1 MKKNIN
7 YFTVA
12 VLMVFTIT
20 GCKSFLDLDP
30 QSSWKVESFYSS
42 KAEVKLALSG
52 IYSQLAK
59 EDLYGYQFNVMLE
72 AGTDET
78 YTNSTG
84 AVRNSAKYAFTP
96 SSDEIKNMW
105 LTFYTCI
112 QLTNQFEKN
121 LKPDLFTVNEY
132 NSFLAKSRFIRA
144 FCYFTLANWFGPV
157 PLRLEPSTSQKDND
171 FPPSPVFDVYKQV
184 EKDFLF
190 AAEHLEHANSAKY
203 VPGEPNK
210 MAAHGLLARLYLKMG
225 GFQPYLSDNDANCYF
240 ENPQQYFDK
249 AKEQCEIIINDGWH
263 SIVPYSVDPQSYRN
277 HFINYL
283 QDRYDLKESLFEI
296 SFGNLYSMGI
306 NVSGRLGNINGV
318 EFVGTANI
326 PRGFANINVGV
337 PVYNAYSIE
346 DTRRTWSIA
355 GYRNNFSSSTQK
367 FTMRYIFD
375 NPLDAEYG
383 IGKFRRWE
391 PVNITALKNSTTIVD
406 APYVI
411 LNNTPGSET
420 DPNFTS
426 INFPILRF
434 SDVLLMHAEAII
446 GGRNG
451 VTDATSIAVASL
463 NKVRERAGLSPYTG
477 STNHNDFFKEIV
489 DERLRELCFEGLRKQ
504 DLIRWNLLEE
514 KLAET
519 NNAISSYPTFNG
531 TNQFH
536 LTFLEPGVN
545 FKRSKHLLLPYPLQ
559 ETLLNH
565 SLKQRAGGW

>member
-7 YFTVA
+7 YFAVL

-20 GCKSFLDLDP
+20 GCKKFLDLDP
-30 QSSWKVESFYSS
+30 QSSWKAESFYSS
-42 KAEVKLALSG
+42 KAEVTLALSG

-72 AGTDET
+72 AGTDES

-96 SSDEIKNMW
+96 SSDEIKNAW

-121 LKPDLFTVNEY
+121 LKPDLFTTAEY
-132 NSFLAKSRFIRA
+132 NSFLAKARFIRA
-144 FCYFTLANWFGPV
+144 FCYFNLANWFGPV
-157 PLRLEPSTSQKDND
+157 PLRLQPSISQEDNN

-184 EKDFLF
+184 ENDFLF
-190 AAEHLEHANSAKY
+190 AAEHLQHANSSKY

-225 GFQPYLSDNDANCYF
+225 GFQPYLSDNDAACYF

-249 AKEQCEIIINDGWH
+249 AKEQCEIIITDGWH
-263 SIVPYSVDPQSYRN
+263 SIVPHSVDPQSYRN
-277 HFINYL
+277 HFISYL
-283 QDRYDLKESLFEI
+283 QDKYDLKESLFEI

-306 NVSGRLGNINGV
+306 NVSGRLGNLNGV
-318 EFVGTANI
+318 EFVGVANI
-326 PRGFANINVGV
+326 PRGFATINVAV
-337 PVYNAYSIE
+337 PVYNAYSAE

-355 GYRNNFSSSTQK
+355 GYRNNYSTSIQK
-367 FTMRYIFD
+367 FTMRYILD
-375 NPLDAEYG
+375 SPLDQEYG

-391 PVNITALKNSTTIVD
+391 PVNITALKNSTTIID

-426 INFPILRF
+426 INFPVLRF

-451 VTDATSIAVASL
+451 TTDAMPAAVASL
-463 NKVRERAGLSPYTG
+463 DKVRERAGLSAYTG
-477 STNHNDFFKEIV
+477 STNHDDFFNEIV

-514 KLAET
+514 KLTET
-519 NNAISSYPTFNG
+519 DNAIRSSPTFNG
-531 TNQFH
+531 ANQFH

-545 FKRSKHLLLPYPLQ
+545 FDRSKHLLLPYPLQ
-559 ETLLNH
+559 ETLLNN
-565 SLKQRAGGW
+565 SLEKRKGW